1 MRIGKK
7 TRLITLSI
15 LGILII
21 VLSFSYAYFK
31 PILDKEKSTRVE
43 VVAKTL
49 DQLMF
54 IQGDAIDLTLNHL
67 NFLQGMPNLTGT
79 TTTTAQLI
87 ANNKT
92 NTATKIYYVYFYIGN
107 NEFDYST
114 PTNEPEIILTIKNPS
129 GNNIT
134 SLSGLTY
141 VTKPDV
147 SGFDITNYEGVIKI
161 AEEYSI
167 STTSTTTG
175 TEQDWEATV
184 TIRNLEANQNQ
195 LAGNQLSAQ
204 FVLSSD
210 EIEHFWF
217 RDLILAN
224 NLGKTHI
231 EQKSHA
237 FNIVSTTND
246 GMYAMEDDYGTSY
259 YFRGAIDNN
268 WVKFADY
275 YWRIVRINGDGSV
288 KLIYTGTTAPTEA
301 QKVVMT
307 GAGTQTETSAFNTS
321 YNSGEYIGYMYTLNE
336 HRGHSTSSTIK
347 TKLDT
352 WYANNL
358 LDYEEYLS
366 DFVVCNDRG
375 FTTDNWTPIGLPSS
389 NMYSDVY
396 RRLRT
401 NNTPQLICPH
411 KEDRYTVKDT
421 IIGNGQLSYP
431 VGLLTADEATLAG
444 GYRTT
449 ANSSY
454 YLYTNQYYWL
464 VSPYYVN
471 TDDAFEFRLF
481 SSGTVLNSYV
491 YSANGVR
498 PVVSLSSELS
508 VSGSGHWND
517 PYIVE

>member
-1 MRIGKK
+1 M
-7 TRLITLSI
+7 
-15 LGILII
+15 LGY
-21 VLSFSYAYFK
+21 VTMVSPYNVNTNNANEF
-31 PILDKEKSTRVE
+31 
-43 VVAKTL
+43 
-49 DQLMF
+49 
-54 IQGDAIDLTLNHL
+54 HL
-67 NFLQGMPNLTGT
+67 NSSGT
-79 TTTTAQLI
+79 V
-87 ANNKT
+87 NNNNVNNT
-92 NTATKIYYVYFYIGN
+92 NGVR
-107 NEFDYST
+107 
-114 PTNEPEIILTIKNPS
+114 PVV
-129 GNNIT
+129 
-134 SLSGLTY
+134 SLSA
-141 VTKPDV
+141 DV
-147 SGFDITNYEGVIKI
+147 EMIGSGKWNDPYRLPPPTF
-161 AEEYSI
+161 
-167 STTSTTTG
+167 
-175 TEQDWEATV
+175 
-184 TIRNLEANQNQ
+184 
-195 LAGNQLSAQ
+195 AQ
-204 FVLSSD
+204 T
-210 EIEHFWF
+210 
-217 RDLILAN
+217 ILAN
-224 NLGKTHI
+224 NGGKEYI
-231 EQKSHA
+231 ETKSHA
-237 FNIVSTTND
+237 FNTTSTTND
-246 GMYAMEDDYGTSY
+246 GMYATEDDYGTSY

-268 WVKFADY
+268 WVKFGKNSSNLDIW
-275 YWRIVRINGDGSV
+275 WRIVRINGDGSV

-321 YNSGEYIGYMYTLNE
+321 YNSGEYLGYMYTLNE

-464 VSPYYVN
+464 VSPCYVN
-471 TDDAFEFRLF
+471 AANYAREFLLG
-481 SSGTVLNSYV
+481 SSGAVGNYLVNDP
-491 YSANGVR
+491 NGVR